1 MAAAVMALVFGSIVL
16 VQSLKRT
23 RKGRGSFLA
32 DGPEGSN
39 VTADDASTTVAPPAA
54 VPTATTSTP
63 ALDECSPVIARMSRG
78 VDQSYLDNPD
88 ELVFGATFCKFCA
101 NGTMV
106 CDARFSGGESPLI
119 ASHIHL
125 VSGEDGE
132 DGARGVGP
140 AVVSFCGTPGLLED
154 GATYSAPCQDWAAKA
169 STTVGMAGTPIAGAG
184 GVLTAAQRVA
194 DILRRPGM
202 YYFDFHSTASWKHW
216 RDRGEE
222 PRGLCRGM
230 LERRD

>member
-1 MAAAVMALVFGSIVL
+1 M
-16 VQSLKRT
+16 
-23 RKGRGSFLA
+23 A

-106 CDARFSGGESPLI
+106 SRGVRLRGSRIGGECDPRAP
-119 ASHIHL
+119 ASAESCVAIW
-125 VSGEDGE
+125 
-132 DGARGVGP
+132 
-140 AVVSFCGTPGLLED
+140 VSFWGL
-154 GATYSAPCQDWAAKA
+154 P
-169 STTVGMAGTPIAGAG
+169 
-184 GVLTAAQRVA
+184 
-194 DILRRPGM
+194 
-202 YYFDFHSTASWKHW
+202 
-216 RDRGEE
+216 
-222 PRGLCRGM
+222 
-230 LERRD
+230 